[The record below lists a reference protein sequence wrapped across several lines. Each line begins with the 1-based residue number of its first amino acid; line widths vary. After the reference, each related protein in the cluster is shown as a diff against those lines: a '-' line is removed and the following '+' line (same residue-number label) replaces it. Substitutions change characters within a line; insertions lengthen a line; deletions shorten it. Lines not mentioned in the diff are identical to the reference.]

1 MAGLDLWFCSFLA
14 ALAFALVPAHAQAV
28 VCPAGEFATVGTKS
42 FYWSAA
48 KAKYDGAMAG
58 CPANSSLVN
67 VNSAAEMT
75 SIKAKSETGEPAEK
89 KGVSRNYIHGFCL
102 SQRKAFVY
110 SKIYRDIYLILC
122 LCFQRGRIT
131 TPPCTIPTDK
141 TVRTARV
148 TRGWSGLDILFFL
161 SIRTVTLQIWTL
173 PVQQA

>member
-1 MAGLDLWFCSFLA
+1 MAGLDPWFSSVLA
-14 ALAFALVPAHAQAV
+14 ALALVPAHAQAV

-89 KGVSRNYIHGFCL
+89 KASLGTIYTAS
-102 SQRKAFVY
+102 VY
-110 SKIYRDIYLILC
+110 HKEKHS
-122 LCFQRGRIT
+122 
-131 TPPCTIPTDK
+131 CTAK
-141 TVRTARV
+141 Y
-148 TRGWSGLDILFFL
+148 
-161 SIRTVTLQIWTL
+161 IWTFI
-173 PVQQA
+173 